1 MLKVLRRILLIALL
15 AVGAAYLLYQGFL
28 FWRAL
33 DKFPPTTVVADV
45 PVGGLTLDAAR
56 EAINERYL
64 APVSIYNGDQR
75 AAEIMPAD
83 VGFSIDTETML
94 AEAQTEWQKQEM
106 WLRYVEFVIGLSPE
120 PIVVDIR
127 AQHDDGALS
136 NQLNM
141 VADFVDRPA
150 QGPQL
155 LADTGEIQP
164 GQSGTVTDRAATLD
178 ALRAA
183 LYSPEDRRVDL
194 LMIEEPAR
202 SGTFVSCRMP
212 LKNNWPPS
220 TGLAVCSF
228 SICKPARKCASILT
242 WPCPRSAS

>member
-15 AVGAAYLLYQGFL
+15 TVGAAYLLYQGFL

-64 APVSIYNGDQR
+64 ARSPSGNGDQR

-83 VGFSIDTETML
+83 VGFSMTPRPCWPRRK
-94 AEAQTEWQKQEM
+94 TEWQKQEM

-136 NQLNM
+136 NQLEHGGR
-141 VADFVDRPA
+141 FRRPP
-150 QGPQL
+150 GPG
-155 LADTGEIQP
+155 ATT
-164 GQSGTVTDRAATLD
+164 SGRHGRNPTRTIGHGHRSRGDSGRAARR
-178 ALRAA
+178 AL
-183 LYSPEDRRVDL
+183 
-194 LMIEEPAR
+194 
-202 SGTFVSCRMP
+202 
-212 LKNNWPPS
+212 
-220 TGLAVCSF
+220 
-228 SICKPARKCASILT
+228 
-242 WPCPRSAS
+242 